1 MNKYQEHQEAL
12 DILKDIEQSHNLKK
26 IGSSL
31 TPESDLLQELVD
43 EKLAKPTEEEIKK
56 EWEEKGWK
64 ITIYNREIEIENN
77 KGIST
82 IYIDKKDKM
91 FWSTHYL
98 PVDLIQLLTKTFK
111 WLGWDKENNNDK

>member
-1 MNKYQEHQEAL
+1 MNKKDYKLAYDYIYHLINL
-12 DILKDIEQSHNLKK
+12 DDESMKWP
-26 IGSSL
+26 L
-31 TPESDLLQELVD
+31 TIDSMNIFKELVD
-43 EKLAKPTEEEIKK
+43 EKLAKPTEEEITK

-64 ITIYNREIEIENN
+64 ITISNREIEIENN
-77 KGIST
+77 KSLST

-111 WLGWDKENNNDK
+111 MLGYE